1 MYYNRWQ
8 PINNLQASGQD
19 GDVDR
24 FALPPCT
31 TNQKD
36 NHQFKNKKQPELL
49 ENLTV
54 WKSDNQGVKEEI
66 FIQTGRRGRDGQLGW
81 RGLTARQW
89 LADGAV
95 PHSSADK
102 PGGTTGERDKPR
114 NPGLQRGEIKP
125 QTSD

>member
-54 WKSDNQGVKEEI
+54 WKSDNQGVKKET
-66 FIQTGRRGRDGQLGW
+66 FIQTSRRGRVGQPGQ
-81 RGLTARQW
+81 RG
-89 LADGAV
+89 
-95 PHSSADK
+95 
-102 PGGTTGERDKPR
+102 PGGSTFTCR
-114 NPGLQRGEIKP
+114 
-125 QTSD
+125 